1 MSSETGQPPLPSG
14 ASISAMG
21 LAFALSSPG
30 ERGSAVLVAWLIAHF
45 VWSFVFASWILT
57 GGAVTERDVP

>member
-1 MSSETGQPPLPSG
+1 
-14 ASISAMG
+14 MG